1 MRIGCLFILLLCI
14 SSQNLFGAVLS
25 IGNNASFT
33 TSGNATYTGLT
44 MGNSASLTVLS
55 GHTLT
60 INGSATSNNG
70 LGITVQTGGTLIITG
85 CLTGNNNF
93 NLNIAGDITLG
104 CIDVD
109 NNGSLTVQGTGS
121 VTVTGNIITGQ
132 NTTINVALNGE
143 LTVGGNVTIGTGTS
157 SVAVNGTF
165 HIEGQYSGPVPTSS
179 SGNGNMDDLDQ
190 TFLPVLLPIVLKE
203 MHIEC
208 TSNERTV
215 SWTTAS
221 EFNTSHF
228 SVLSS
233 EDGIDWDVLGS
244 VQAAGYSDTEVQ
256 YDYTINASRVNYM
269 QVVQFDKNGV
279 FVELGILSAFCQS
292 TESFEISTYPNPS
305 SENFL
310 VSVKGN
316 EAVHSEISLVQV
328 TDSYG
333 RVLITKNVE
342 LTDGSSII
350 PIEVNNLNKGIY
362 TVVISNNS
370 GLYES
375 CSHIVN

>member
-1 MRIGCLFILLLCI
+1 MQIRCFFLLLLLFPGF
-14 SSQNLFGAVLS
+14 LFGASLS
-25 IGNNASFT
+25 IGNNQSVT
-33 TSGNATYTGLT
+33 TTGNATYTGLT
-44 MGNSASLTVLS
+44 MGNNSSLTVLT

-60 INGSATSNNG
+60 INGAATSSNG
-70 LGITVQTGGTLIITG
+70 LGITVQNGGTLIITG

-109 NNGSLTVQGTGS
+109 NNGSLTVQGTGN
-121 VTVTGNIITGQ
+121 VTVTGNIVTGQ

-165 HIEGQYSGPVPTSS
+165 HIEGQYSGPIPTSS

-208 TSNERTV
+208 TSKERTI
-215 SWTTAS
+215 SWATAS

-233 EDGIDWDVLGS
+233 EDGIDWNVLGS

-256 YDYTINASRVNYM
+256 YDYTINAPRVNYM

-292 TESFEISTYPNPS
+292 TEAFELSTYPNPS
-305 SENFL
+305 NGNFTLQISTSEQ
-310 VSVKGN
+310 
-316 EAVHSEISLVQV
+316 A
-328 TDSYG
+328 DA
-333 RVLITKNVE
+333 
-342 LTDGSSII
+342 
-350 PIEVNNLNKGIY
+350 GIY
-362 TVVISNNS
+362 TLNLRDISGRVMNTQKIELEVGNTSIYFNDLKFNS
-370 GLYES
+370 GYYTVELIHES
-375 CSHIVN
+375 GRRKVTRHTMN

>member
-1 MRIGCLFILLLCI
+1 MQIRYSFLLLLLFPGF
-14 SSQNLFGAVLS
+14 LFGATLS
-25 IGNNASFT
+25 IGNNGSFT

-44 MGNSASLTVLS
+44 MGNNSSLTVLS

-60 INGSATSNNG
+60 INGAATSNNG
-70 LGITVQTGGTLIITG
+70 LGITVQNGGTLIMTG

-109 NNGSLTVQGTGS
+109 NNGSLTVQGTGN
-121 VTVTGNIITGQ
+121 VTVTGNIVTGQ

-165 HIEGQYSGPVPTSS
+165 HIEGQYSGPIPTSS
-179 SGNGNMDDLDQ
+179 SGNGNMDDQDQ

-203 MHIEC
+203 MHMEC
-208 TSNERTV
+208 TSKERTI

-233 EDGIDWDVLGS
+233 EDGIVWDVLGS

-256 YDYTINASRVNYM
+256 YDYTINAPRVNYM

-279 FVELGILSAFCQS
+279 FVELGILSAFCQI
-292 TESFEISTYPNPS
+292 TEAFEISTYPNPS
-305 SENFL
+305 RDNFL
-310 VSVKGN
+310 VSLKGN
-316 EAVHSEISLVQV
+316 EAVHSETSLIQIK
-328 TDSYG
+328 DSFG
-333 RVLITKNVE
+333 RVLMTKNVE

-362 TVVISNNS
+362 TIVISNNS
-370 GLYES
+370 GLYKS
-375 CSHIVN
+375 CSHIVY